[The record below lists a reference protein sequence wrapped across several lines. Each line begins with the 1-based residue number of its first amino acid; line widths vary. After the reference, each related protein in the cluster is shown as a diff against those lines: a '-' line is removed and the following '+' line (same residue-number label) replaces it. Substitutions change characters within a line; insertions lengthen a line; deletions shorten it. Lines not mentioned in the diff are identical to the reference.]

1 MTSRRAVL
9 LGAAAALAGRAPAWA
24 AAPQRVPVELYEEA
38 LELDGA
44 IRVGAGS
51 AGANGGG
58 PYADVTM
65 VEFFDY
71 NCPYCRRS
79 AADLPALLAGD
90 PNLAYVLVNYAV
102 LGAPS
107 VEASRVALA
116 VYDLHGPQR
125 ALAFHERLFAQRGR
139 LDAGRAFDAARD
151 LGLDVGR
158 LAAAADAD
166 RITRWMTDAARL
178 GASLGLV
185 ATPSFLVGPEAVVGG
200 LSLEGKRALIDRARA

>member
-1 MTSRRAVL
+1 M
-9 LGAAAALAGRAPAWA
+9 
-24 AAPQRVPVELYEEA
+24 
-38 LELDGA
+38 
-44 IRVGAGS
+44 
-51 AGANGGG
+51 
-58 PYADVTM
+58 
-65 VEFFDY
+65 
-71 NCPYCRRS
+71 
-79 AADLPALLAGD
+79 
-90 PNLAYVLVNYAV
+90 
-102 LGAPS
+102 
-107 VEASRVALA
+107 ALA